1 MGERERELRPWL
13 TPTEAR
19 RVEGLVRLFETMPPE
34 QVAEQVA
41 ASARRSDVRYDDES
55 IVLYA
60 GTNVMD
66 PRARAVLGGSL
77 ASRPSLGHPGAKYET
92 GLEEAE
98 AIEMACLALARRVFA
113 APYIEYRVASGSLAN
128 LYAFMALAK
137 PGDTLLALPTSA
149 AGHATHREF
158 GAAGLYGLRIV
169 DIPWNAERMEV
180 DVDALSV
187 VAHRERPRII
197 LLGASLALFPFP
209 VREARAIADEVG
221 ATLMYDA
228 AHVSALITT
237 QGRALFQSPLDEG
250 AQVVTFST
258 YKSLGG
264 PPGGMLL
271 ANDAE
276 LAERI
281 ERIAYPGLTANF
293 DDARVAALAISL
305 AGFCRFGADYVAAM
319 VRNGSELADALAEHG
334 LPVVAAERGY
344 TATHHV
350 ALDARPF
357 GGGDHAARRLARC
370 AIHSSGIGL
379 PGKPVPGDY
388 NGLRF
393 GTQEVTRWG
402 MGPNEMRLIAALV
415 ADRLLDRRPVEA
427 IWRDVRTLKRGFPR
441 LRFALP

>member
-1 MGERERELRPWL
+1 MSERNLRPWL
-13 TPTEAR
+13 TETEAT
-19 RVEGLVRLFETMPPE
+19 RVEGLLGLFERMSPA
-34 QVAEQVA
+34 QAAEQIA
-41 ASARRSDVRYDDES
+41 AYARRSDVRYDEES

-66 PRARAVLGGSL
+66 PKARALLASSLG
-77 ASRPSLGHPGAKYET
+77 SRPSLGHPGAKYET
-92 GLEEAE
+92 GLEDAE
-98 AIEMACLALARRVFA
+98 AVEMSCLAFARQVFD
-113 APYIEYRVASGSLAN
+113 APYVEYRVASGSLAN

-149 AGHATHREF
+149 AGHATHRET

-169 DIPWNAERMEV
+169 DIPWDAARMEV
-180 DVDALSV
+180 DLAGLAE
-187 VAHRERPRII
+187 VARRERPRII
-197 LLGASLALFPFP
+197 LLGASLVLFPYP
-209 VREARAIADEVG
+209 VRAARAIADEVG

-237 QGRALFQSPLDEG
+237 AGSAAFQHPLAEG
-250 AQVVTFST
+250 AKVVSFST

-264 PPGGMLL
+264 PAGGMLL
-271 ANDAE
+271 TSDAAI
-276 LAERI
+276 AERI

-293 DDARVAALAISL
+293 DDGRVGALAISL
-305 AGFCRFGADYVAAM
+305 AGFSLYGAEYVAAM
-319 VRNGSELADALAEHG
+319 LANGQALAAALAEHG

-344 TATHHV
+344 TTTHHV

-379 PGKPVPGDY
+379 PGAEVAGDY

-393 GTQEVTRWG
+393 GVQEVTRWG
-402 MGPNEMRLIAALV
+402 MGPAEMRIIANLV
-415 ADRLLDRRPVEA
+415 ADRLLDRRPAHA
-427 IWRDVRTLKRGFPR
+427 IWREVRMLRRDFQR
-441 LRFALP
+441 LRYVLP

>member
-1 MGERERELRPWL
+1 MGERDLRPWL
-13 TPTEAR
+13 TPAETR
-19 RVEGLVRLFETMPPE
+19 RVEGLARLFETLPPE

-41 ASARRSDVRYDDES
+41 ASARRSDQRYDDES

-98 AIEMACLALARRVFA
+98 AVEMACLALARRVFGV
-113 APYIEYRVASGSLAN
+113 PYVEFRVASGSLAN

-169 DIPWNAERMEV
+169 DIPWNDERMEV
-180 DVDALSV
+180 DVDALV
-187 VAHRERPRII
+187 EVARRERPRII
-197 LLGASLALFPFP
+197 LLGASLTLFPFP

-237 QGRALFQSPLDEG
+237 QGRAQFQSPLDEG
-250 AQVVTFST
+250 AQVVTIST

-271 ANDAE
+271 TSDAE

-305 AGFCRFGADYVAAM
+305 AGFTRFGDDYVAAM
-319 VRNGSELADALAEHG
+319 LRNGRELADALAEHG
-334 LPVVAAERGY
+334 LPVVAAARGY
-344 TATHHV
+344 TETHHV

-379 PGKPVPGDY
+379 PGKQVRGDY

-402 MGPNEMRLIAALV
+402 MGPNEMRLIAGLV

-427 IWRDVRTLKRGFPR
+427 IWRDARTLKRGFSR

>member
-1 MGERERELRPWL
+1 MGERDLRPWL
-13 TPTEAR
+13 TTTEEQ
-19 RVEGLVRLFETMPPE
+19 RVEGLLNLFEALSPE
-34 QVAEQVA
+34 QAAEQIA
-41 ASARRSDVRYDDES
+41 AYARRSDVRYDEES

-92 GLEEAE
+92 GLEDAE
-98 AIEMACLALARRVFA
+98 AIEMGCLALARQVFGS
-113 APYIEYRVASGSLAN
+113 PYVEYRVASGSLAN
-128 LYAFMALAK
+128 LYAFMALAR
-137 PGDTLLALPTSA
+137 PGDTVLALPTSA

-158 GAAGLYGLRIV
+158 GAAGLYGLRVV
-169 DIPWNAERMEV
+169 DIPWNAAGMEV
-180 DVDALSV
+180 DVEGLSE
-187 VAHRERPRII
+187 AARRERPRII
-197 LLGASLALFPFP
+197 VLGASLTLFPFP

-237 QGRALFQSPLDEG
+237 QGRARFQSPLDEG
-250 AQVVTFST
+250 AQVVTLST

-271 ANDAE
+271 TSDAE

-281 ERIAYPGLTANF
+281 ERIAYPGLTANV
-293 DDARVAALAISL
+293 DDGRLAALAISL
-305 AGFCRFGADYVAAM
+305 AGFSRFGAEYVQAM
-319 VRNGSELADALAEHG
+319 LENGAELADALAEQG

-344 TATHHV
+344 TTTHHV

-379 PGKPVPGDY
+379 PGKAVRGDY

-393 GTQEVTRWG
+393 GVQEVTRWG
-402 MGPNEMRLIAALV
+402 MGLDQMRLIAGLV

-427 IWRDVRTLKRGFPR
+427 IWRDVRALRRGFQR
-441 LRFALP
+441 LKFALG